1 MVYTGI
7 RFYKYYGSL
16 TLKNI
21 TGIRFYKYLWVS
33 DPKKHSLFIGA
44 EHRDICSYVNHQ
56 IIKGAEHRNIYYHFS
71 IILRCAAPHSLHSY
85 SVLQMLR
92 VSDPKKHSLFIG
104 AEHRNICSN
113 ANQPDVKKVQST
125 EISIIIL
132 STILRCAAP
141 HSLHAY
147 SVLQML
153 RVSDPKNTHYL

>member
-1 MVYTGI
+1 MQSTEISIIIFLSYYGALHLMVYTGI

-44 EHRDICSYVNHQ
+44 EHR
-56 IIKGAEHRNIYYHFS
+56 
-71 IILRCAAPHSLHSY
+71 
-85 SVLQMLR
+85 
-92 VSDPKKHSLFIG
+92 
-104 AEHRNICSN
+104 NICNN

-141 HSLHAY
+141 HGQHGY
-147 SVLQML
+147 PVLQIL
-153 RVSDPKNTHYL
+153 RVSDPKDITGIRF

>member
-44 EHRDICSYVNHQ
+44 EHRDIFSYVNHQ
-56 IIKGAEHRNIYYHFS
+56 IIKGAEHRNI
-71 IILRCAAPHSLHSY
+71 C
-85 SVLQMLR
+85 
-92 VSDPKKHSLFIG
+92 
-104 AEHRNICSN
+104 NN

-153 RVSDPKNTHYL
+153 RVSDPKSHSFYYLLQILTGIRFYKYYGSLTLYHSSFIPHH